1 MKTINHVCQK
11 HLNLY
16 PLNKQCIKQDS
27 SNSTEET
34 PCTVKRQDHSS
45 SISYKTQYKTT
56 IRNAMETLKDKVEG
70 GRESL
75 PSWVEM

>member
-1 MKTINHVCQK
+1 MILRVVNNGV
-11 HLNLY
+11 LY
-16 PLNKQCIKQDS
+16 SLAHCIECIKQDS